1 MNRYKPHVLVV
12 PEDDA
17 NRQLANGFL
26 QNPALNLR
34 AIQVLPPA
42 GGWVKVL
49 NNLLN
54 DYRAMLGEFPECHL
68 VLTSYEFYRLL

>member
-34 AIQVLPPA
+34 AIQVLPLLVA
-42 GGWVKVL
+42 GLRFLIICLMTTTPCWMNFRNVTW
-49 NNLLN
+49 
-54 DYRAMLGEFPECHL
+54 FC
-68 VLTSYEFYRLL
+68 